1 MKEITN
7 NKSVTGIRIRH
18 IGGGRKAATHHQ
30 PKLIEELVHSSSASL
45 ASQYGG
51 WLTFSYAFMQFLVSP
66 ILGNLSD
73 QYGRRPILLFSLFG
87 FGIDYLFVAFAYYL

>member
-1 MKEITN
+1 MAS
-7 NKSVTGIRIRH
+7 NK
-18 IGGGRKAATHHQ
+18 KAAVGFIFITILIDVIGIGLIIPVV

-73 QYGRRPILLFSLFG
+73 Q
-87 FGIDYLFVAFAYYL
+87 

>member
-1 MKEITN
+1 MAS
-7 NKSVTGIRIRH
+7 NK
-18 IGGGRKAATHHQ
+18 KAAVGFIFITILIDVIGIGLIIPVV

-73 QYGRRPILLFSLFG
+73 QYGRRPILLFSKFK
-87 FGIDYLFVAFAYYL
+87 